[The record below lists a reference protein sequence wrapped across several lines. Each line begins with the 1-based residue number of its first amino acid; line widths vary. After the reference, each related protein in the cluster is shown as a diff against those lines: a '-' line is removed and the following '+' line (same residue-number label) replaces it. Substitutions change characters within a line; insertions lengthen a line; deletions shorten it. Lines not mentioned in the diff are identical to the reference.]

1 MSAKL
6 WELETRANN
15 GSGNNAANPAWGQ
28 AGTQLLRGDMEAIY
42 GPGDTPRPYPD
53 AVGPGLLDPN
63 GQINLIL
70 DVVKTTD
77 NIDNSYGTNELG
89 AFYGQFI
96 THDMSASAATC
107 VTVPE
112 RKGVVPWEQ

>member
-1 MSAKL
+1 MSAKP

-15 GSGNNAANPAWGQ
+15 GNNAANPAWGQ
-28 AGTQLLRGDMEAIY
+28 AGTQLLRRDMEAIY
-42 GPGDTPRPYPD
+42 APGDTPRLYPD
-53 AVGPGLLDPN
+53 AVRPGLLDPN

-70 DVVKTTD
+70 DIVKATD
-77 NIDNSYGTNELG
+77 NIDNSYGTNELS

-107 VTVPE
+107 VTVPK